1 MKRILAVIFSV
12 ILIVMVF
19 PAGVS
24 AEETLKAP
32 TVQHK
37 LINHDKI
44 ALRWSKIEGADYYYV
59 YRTDVDTGETV
70 RYTKSFKGTST
81 QIDGLKAETDYIFKV
96 AAVSEKDGQITVGKR
111 SKGTKLT
118 TPKEWYYSHTR
129 SVDPD
134 TNKIIYEYYKENYN
148 KSVKRKL
155 KRLTKKEIGLA
166 DDVFSYD
173 GMVYFV
179 TEFPRAS
186 VYSDLPSNECLG
198 RITEDG
204 TKRKILYDKFG
215 EGEGLSYRYDIYE
228 DHMYVYHSS
237 YWADEDLE
245 NIHYS
250 GEFVKLSLK
259 TGEATTIFNPIDP
272 SRSFYVYD
280 GYIYYI
286 SNYAVPSGRGKGN
299 VYRKD
304 NVYLCRVK
312 TDGTEQEIMYKHIG
326 VSGEMYVHNDDI
338 YFYDD
343 YGQANVYKLSL
354 KNGEV
359 NPILEESTYINNFE
373 IVNGYIF
380 FTEYKEDYD
389 QYYEVNPIA
398 YYRIKTDGTGLT
410 KSDKPF
416 EWRY

>member
-1 MKRILAVIFSV
+1 MKRVLAVFFSMIFIV
-12 ILIVMVF
+12 ISF
-19 PAGVS
+19 PMGTS
-24 AEETLKAP
+24 AEEALKAP
-32 TVQHK
+32 TVQFK
-37 LINHDKI
+37 LIEHDQI
-44 ALRWSKIEGADYYYV
+44 ALRWSKIDGADYYYV
-59 YRTDVDTGETV
+59 YRTDTETGKTV
-70 RYTKSFKGTST
+70 RYNKEITGTT
-81 QIDGLKAETDYIFKV
+81 IKICGLKAETDYIFKV
-96 AAVSEKDGQITVGKR
+96 AAVSENEGQITVGKK
-111 SKGTKLT
+111 SKGTNVT

-129 SVDPD
+129 SVDSD
-134 TNKIIYEYYKENYN
+134 TRKITYEYYKENYN
-148 KSVKRKL
+148 KSIRKKL
-155 KRLTKKEIGLA
+155 KKLTENEIGLA

-173 GMVYFV
+173 GLVYFV
-179 TEFPRAS
+179 TEFPHS
-186 VYSDLPSNECLG
+186 NLYYGIPSSECLG
-198 RITEDG
+198 RIREDG
-204 TKRKILYDKFG
+204 TDRKILYDGFG

-237 YWADEDLE
+237 YWADENLE
-245 NIHYS
+245 DIDYK
-250 GEFVKLSLK
+250 GEFFKISLK
-259 TGEATTIFNPIDP
+259 TGEVTTIYNPIDP
-272 SRSFYVYD
+272 SSSFDVYD

-343 YGQANVYKLSL
+343 YGQANIYKLSL

-389 QYYEVNPIA
+389 QCYEVNPIA
-398 YYRIKTDGTGLT
+398 YYCVKTDGTGLT